1 MHHMTLMTIADTPHS
16 IALGSAIGI
25 FFGFTPLYPLKTLL
39 SIAVAWVCRCNKI
52 AAAIAV
58 TLHDVLI
65 WAMPAI
71 YVAEYHL
78 GCWTLNRPAARRI
91 HLRQFGLRDYIDWH
105 VFSRV
110 VWPTF
115 WPAFVG
121 SLFLAIPSAI
131 IIYFV
136 MRLLVSRARMPQKTG
151 GAKVERSPRRL
162 FNALALGAALP
173 PDIFALGDRL
183 ASVRAGLAFSGEAD
197 PSLTRSR
204 ELQRAFANQNAS
216 IKVLRFEGSYAFDT
230 SFSYRF
236 FRFSRQHDAS
246 ALRCCRRGV
255 SHCRRTNGLHFGR
268 TGTEEKTPSRQ
279 PDENCDCKCGAR
291 LGGTQIGRPQPGS
304 YDPAGGVCRHSRKQH
319 WLSAGR

>member
-1 MHHMTLMTIADTPHS
+1 VDNSKLNAQDSPQATEPAFESRLPKPLARLKRWLVAHHMTLMAIVDTPHS

-39 SIAVAWVCRCNKI
+39 SIIVAWICRCNKI

-78 GCWTLNRPAARRI
+78 GCWSLNRPIAQRV
-91 HLRQFGLRDYIDWH
+91 HFRQFGLHDYVHWH

-131 IIYFV
+131 LVYFL
-136 MRLLVSRARMPQKTG
+136 MRLLISRARTPQK
-151 GAKVERSPRRL
+151 K
-162 FNALALGAALP
+162 
-173 PDIFALGDRL
+173 D
-183 ASVRAGLAFSGEAD
+183 
-197 PSLTRSR
+197 
-204 ELQRAFANQNAS
+204 
-216 IKVLRFEGSYAFDT
+216 
-230 SFSYRF
+230 
-236 FRFSRQHDAS
+236 
-246 ALRCCRRGV
+246 
-255 SHCRRTNGLHFGR
+255 
-268 TGTEEKTPSRQ
+268 
-279 PDENCDCKCGAR
+279 
-291 LGGTQIGRPQPGS
+291 
-304 YDPAGGVCRHSRKQH
+304 
-319 WLSAGR
+319 